1 MSMLANYQTE
11 PSVNRYYLLFKALN
25 NAYNEFEIYYF
36 PDDVSI
42 DTINKLINSQ
52 KVNIDLPAEK
62 IEKIKK
68 IIAQIR
74 QEITM

>member
-1 MSMLANYQTE
+1 
-11 PSVNRYYLLFKALN
+11 LN

-42 DTINKLINSQ
+42 DTINKLINAK
-52 KVNIDLPAEK
+52 KVNIDLPAGK